1 MEIKACTFIM
11 FMKNNTEIISQK
23 NSATKKVLMINLS
36 PPPLDKI

>member
-23 NSATKKVLMINLS
+23 NSATKKFS
-36 PPPLDKI
+36 